1 MTEIVYLDNA
11 STTFPKPA
19 EVHEFMHEFY
29 RDYGVNPGRG
39 THELAFKAGEVVA
52 ETRKTLCDFFGGDE
66 PTRLCFTYN
75 VSDALNMII
84 HGILEPGDHVVTSK
98 LEHNSVLRPLYHR
111 EQDFGLETTYVPF
124 DGAGFVDPD
133 DFKKAI
139 RPNTKLAL
147 LIHGSNVLGTI
158 QPVREVGAVCR
169 EAGVPLAVDVAQ
181 TAGIVPV
188 SAAADY
194 IDIVAFTGH
203 KSLMGPTG
211 IGGLYVASDVTIRP
225 SRHGGTG
232 IASEVRAHLDEYPH
246 RLECGTLNL
255 IGVAGLLAAQRWI
268 ASEGME
274 NLYRHEIALWRRLRD
289 GFAEINGVTLYA
301 AADEGRHLPVLSCN
315 VDGLDTFAAGERL
328 NAEYSIACR
337 AGVHCAPLAHEGLGT
352 LDGGGT
358 IRFAPG
364 PFNTEAD
371 IDKTVEAVTDIAA
384 SAANLKRS

>member
-19 EVHEFMHEFY
+19 EVHEFMYEFY

-39 THELAFKAGEVVA
+39 AHELAFKAGEVVEEA
-52 ETRKTLCDFFGGDE
+52 RKTLCDFFGGDE

-84 HGILEPGDHVVTSK
+84 HGILEPGDHVVTTK
-98 LEHNSVLRPLYHR
+98 LEHNSVLRPLHHR

-158 QPVREVGAVCR
+158 QPVREVGAACR
-169 EAGVPLAVDVAQ
+169 EAGVPLAVDAAQ
-181 TAGIVPV
+181 TAGIVTV
-188 SAAADY
+188 NAAEDN

-211 IGGLYVASDVTIRP
+211 IGGLYVASDVAIRP
-225 SRHGGTG
+225 TRHGGTG
-232 IASEVRAHLDEYPH
+232 IASEVRAHLEEYPH

-255 IGVAGLLAAQRWI
+255 MGVAGLLAAQRWI
-268 ASEGME
+268 ASRGME
-274 NLYRHEIALWRRLRD
+274 NLYLHEMALWRRLHD
-289 GFAEINGVTLYA
+289 GLAGIDGVRLYTA
-301 AADEGRHLPVLSCN
+301 GDGARHLPVLSCN
-315 VDGLDTFAAGERL
+315 VDGLDPFAVGDLL
-328 NAEYSIACR
+328 NAEYGIACR

-358 IRFAPG
+358 VRFAAG
-364 PFNTEAD
+364 PFNTEED
-371 IDKTVEAVTDIAA
+371 IDKAVAAVTEIATSA
-384 SAANLKRS
+384 SRSKRP